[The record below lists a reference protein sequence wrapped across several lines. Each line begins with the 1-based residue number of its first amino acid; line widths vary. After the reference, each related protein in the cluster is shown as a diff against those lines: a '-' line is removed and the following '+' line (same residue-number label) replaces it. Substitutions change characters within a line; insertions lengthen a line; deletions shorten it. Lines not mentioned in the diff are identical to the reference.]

1 MYKKARRLSVCPF
14 FYLNYNRM
22 RWNCQIYD
30 QRIPH
35 ESTDNKSYVKNNR
48 IYHVRIYD
56 DELLVGD
63 ITKVFRDDL
72 EGNIQW
78 VVF

>member
-1 MYKKARRLSVCPF
+1 MCPF
-14 FYLNYNRM
+14 FYLDYNRM
-22 RWNCQIYD
+22 RWNCQFYD

-35 ESTDNKSYVKNNR
+35 ESTDNRSYVKNNR

-72 EGNIQW
+72 EGKIQW